1 VFDSETSGYPLVYFR
16 ATLPCTTIPDDV
28 PSWDAMLFW
37 DLPVLMGINSSLLS
51 GGTSRVEAANL
62 CRSRLQPRV
71 AAAQADIRGS
81 GVTKAIQYV
90 VDAHLFCAS
99 GDRRSA
105 ADG

>member
-1 VFDSETSGYPLVYFR
+1 MLRFQSQFAALIRNQTDGLDVVPLLSAYQDGWLEVR
-16 ATLPCTTIPDDV
+16 TGPPDDEQAPTSMAVYPNSPEVLV
-28 PSWDAMLFW
+28 PF
-37 DLPVLMGINSSLLS
+37 PH
-51 GGTSRVEAANL
+51 E
-62 CRSRLQPRV
+62 RV